1 LKVDKVPTGERV
13 IDVSVARQMMG
24 LLESVTTVKGATG
37 ALARVPGYRVAGKT
51 GTAVMA
57 GVHGYQKHH
66 YTSSFVGIAPVTN
79 PRVIV
84 AVVVHDPQGKHYY
97 ASFVSAPIFEKI
109 MEGTLRIL
117 NVQPDDVAQLEKK
130 PVSAIVSQLG
140 DPEA

>member
-1 LKVDKVPTGERV
+1 
-13 IDVSVARQMMG
+13 
-24 LLESVTTVKGATG
+24 
-37 ALARVPGYRVAGKT
+37 
-51 GTAVMA
+51 
-57 GVHGYQKHH
+57 VHGHQKHH
-66 YTSSFVGIAPVTN
+66 YTSSFVGIAPVTK

-130 PVSAIVSQLG
+130 PTSAIVSLAS